1 MVIKDLEEENE
12 KLSTRCADLL
22 NDLEK
27 LRKEEA
33 HWRKEKYSV
42 DAKIKVWGEN
52 GIYAVILDLTSYRK
66 FIMLFSLN
74 NKLYIQI
81 HQWGLAL
88 IYIPSLKTHSFLK
101 IDVAKQET
109 DFK

>member
-1 MVIKDLEEENE
+1 MQCEWNPHYYFRSNFFWEV
-12 KLSTRCADLL
+12 
-22 NDLEK
+22 
-27 LRKEEA
+27 
-33 HWRKEKYSV
+33 YYV
-42 DAKIKVWGEN
+42 
-52 GIYAVILDLTSYRK
+52 
-66 FIMLFSLN
+66 LFSLN

-88 IYIPSLKTHSFLK
+88 IYIPSLKTHGFLK

>member
-52 GIYAVILDLTSYRK
+52 GIYAVILDRSSTRSEGNMPGDLA
-66 FIMLFSLN
+66 
-74 NKLYIQI
+74 KLESS
-81 HQWGLAL
+81 WRRDV
-88 IYIPSLKTHSFLK
+88 PSLDTCLQTS
-101 IDVAKQET
+101 
-109 DFK
+109 